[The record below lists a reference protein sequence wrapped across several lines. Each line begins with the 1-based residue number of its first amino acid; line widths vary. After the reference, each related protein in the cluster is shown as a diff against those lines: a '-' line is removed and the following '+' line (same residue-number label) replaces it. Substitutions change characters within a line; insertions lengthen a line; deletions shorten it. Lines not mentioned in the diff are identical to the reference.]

1 MRKMSPLKNNSPI
14 IVASTVLSKRLRQD
28 TVIVASKFRASHSPV
43 ILENFVLDK
52 IKNNIILF
60 LIECF

>member
-28 TVIVASKFRASHSPV
+28 TVTVASKFRAPHSPV

-52 IKNNIILF
+52 NKNNIILF

>member
-1 MRKMSPLKNNSPI
+1 MSPLKINSPI

-28 TVIVASKFRASHSPV
+28 TVTVASKFRAPHSPV

-60 LIECF
+60 LTECF